1 MGTCKFPSLHPCFP
15 HLCLF
20 LASQSLPLK
29 TQGKEARREELAE
42 KRFISFPEYIIANR
56 FSAKGCVNPINDV
69 CEGGFPVSSLRLP
82 QGSLLAPLSRNK
94 STGTAFMMADQDDFR
109 VKQGSW
115 NDDIRELSICVLS
128 SILLRD
134 WFNQIKKLFSQLP
147 LWHLAMQIILF
158 FVCTNDIFLQT
169 LASMLEINVVQ
180 PAIDHLKIIVCRC
193 TGSQCS
199 SSPCRCNLSM
209 KPRPCP
215 RAPTMFW
222 LIVPVRTGH
231 LGLPVILHIT
241 HICPNKG
248 TAMREDVQVHRS
260 AYITSTHGHTQTH
273 THGHEH
279 TQRHTNKSSSTAQ
292 PHVW

>member
-69 CEGGFPVSSLRLP
+69 CEGGFPVSSLRPP

-134 WFNQIKKLFSQLP
+134 WFNQIKKIIFSITFVASSHADNFVFCLHK
-147 LWHLAMQIILF
+147 WYF
-158 FVCTNDIFLQT
+158 FANTCLN
-169 LASMLEINVVQ
+169 AWN
-180 PAIDHLKIIVCRC
+180 KC
-193 TGSQCS
+193 G
-199 SSPCRCNLSM
+199 
-209 KPRPCP
+209 
-215 RAPTMFW
+215 PTS
-222 LIVPVRTGH
+222 
-231 LGLPVILHIT
+231 
-241 HICPNKG
+241 
-248 TAMREDVQVHRS
+248 HRS
-260 AYITSTHGHTQTH
+260 FKDHC
-273 THGHEH
+273 
-279 TQRHTNKSSSTAQ
+279 
-292 PHVW
+292 V